1 MVQILEY
8 FHFGEGPMGNNKNRD
23 YLLSDEIPLTLPV
36 IPTIDVVVFPQ
47 MVVPL
52 LILDEKIIKGVEEAA
67 RGSKKI
73 FLLAAQQEDNSYQA
87 PISISDLYNVGTV
100 GNIMR
105 VMHLPEGGIKIL
117 AQGLVKANVEEILSG
132 NDNLHVRIKPISEN
146 ELIYDEDKVNTQLK
160 RIFLAIEK
168 IASTGRVFGPDFQAI
183 LGQIQSPDRI
193 ADFIL
198 SHLNPTVDQA
208 QKLLEKETLDL
219 LLGGICDHLQHE
231 YDMNDVQEKIH
242 NNARHSINKSQ
253 REYYLREQMK
263 AIQKELGDEGDSD
276 MEDLKRKLYDLPL
289 SEEARTEG
297 FKQFKRLQKTAPDSM
312 EGTVIRNHLEWLLG
326 LPWGVYTKDNLNV
339 KHAREILDNHHY
351 GIDEV
356 KERILDFISIKS
368 LKDDCNVPILCFAGS
383 PGVGKT
389 SLGKSIAECLGR
401 SYFRIALGGVYDE
414 SEIRG
419 HRRTYVGALP
429 GRFVQAIRKSGS
441 MNPLIIID
449 EIDKIGMSNRGDPSS
464 ALLEV
469 LDPEQN
475 KLFYDNYLGVHFDL
489 SQCLFVTTAND
500 LSKIPGPLR
509 DRMEIIELS
518 GYTSDEKEAI
528 ATKHLIPKAI
538 KNSGLLEKG
547 VVISEPI
554 INEIIQGYT
563 REAGVRD
570 LERHIQ
576 KLCSKYARCFVERNE
591 NTEFTMQNISEH
603 LGPRKIPTES
613 FVKMDR
619 IGVCNGLA
627 WTPFGGELLM
637 VETALTHGSGKILLT
652 GQLGKVMQE
661 SARAALTYIKSHA
674 ELFGIDYKLFNTSDI
689 HVHLPAGAIPKDG
702 PSGGIALV
710 SALLSAFTK
719 RAINGDYAM
728 TGELNLQGEVLAIG
742 GLREKIL
749 VAKQNGL
756 HHVIVPKLNQKD
768 LVGLDKISQGLS
780 IHLVENVR
788 EVIDFVLL
796 PGIIRS

>member
-1 MVQILEY
+1 
-8 FHFGEGPMGNNKNRD
+8 MGNNKNRD

-67 RGSKKI
+67 QGSKKI
-73 FLLAAQQEDNSYQA
+73 FLLAAQQDDNSYQS
-87 PISISDLYNVGTV
+87 PISINDLYSVGTV

-105 VMHLPEGGIKIL
+105 IMHLPEGGIKIL
-117 AQGLVKANVEEILSG
+117 TQGLVKAHVEEILSG
-132 NDNLHVRIKPISEN
+132 NDNLQVRIKAIDEKDMV
-146 ELIYDEDKVNTQLK
+146 YDEEKVNAELK
-160 RIFLAIEK
+160 NLYGIIDK
-168 IASTGRVFGPDFQAI
+168 IASTGRIFGPDFQAI

-198 SHLNPTVDQA
+198 SHLNPSVEQA
-208 QKLLEKETLDL
+208 QSLLEKDSLDQL
-219 LLGGICDHLQHE
+219 LSGISEFLQLE
-231 YDMNDVQEKIH
+231 YDMTDMQEKIQ

-263 AIQKELGDEGDSD
+263 AIQKELGDDSD
-276 MEDLKRKLYDLPL
+276 SDIEDLRRKLYDLPL
-289 SEEARTEG
+289 TEEARAEG
-297 FKQFKRLQKTAPDSM
+297 VKQFKRLQKTAPDSM

-326 LPWGVYTKDNLNV
+326 LPWGTYTKDNLNV
-339 KHAREILDNHHY
+339 KHAREVLDNHHY
-351 GIDEV
+351 GIAEV
-356 KERILDFISIKS
+356 KERILDFLSIKS

-389 SLGKSIAECLGR
+389 SLGRSIAECLGR
-401 SYFRIALGGVYDE
+401 NYFRIALGGVSDE

-429 GRFVQAIRKSGS
+429 GRFIQAVRKSGS

-449 EIDKIGMSNRGDPSS
+449 EIDKIGSSNRGDPSS

-475 KLFYDNYLGVHFDL
+475 KSFYDNYLGVHFDL

-500 LSKIPGPLR
+500 LSRIPAPLR

-518 GYTSDEKEAI
+518 GYTTDEKEVI
-528 ATKHLIPKAI
+528 AMQHLIPKAI
-538 KNSGLLEKG
+538 KNSGLGEAG
-547 VVISEPI
+547 ITIDRPVVS
-554 INEIIQGYT
+554 EIIQGYT

-570 LERHIQ
+570 LERNIQ
-576 KLCSKYARCFVERNE
+576 KLCSKYARIFVERNE
-591 NTEFTMQNISEH
+591 PTSFTLENIHEH
-603 LGPRKIPTES
+603 LGPRKIPAES
-613 FVKMDR
+613 LIKMDR

-627 WTPFGGELLM
+627 WTPFGGEILL
-637 VETALTHGSGKILLT
+637 VETALTHGSGKLVLT

-661 SARAALTYIKSHA
+661 SARAALTYIKAHA
-674 ELFGIDYKLFNTSDI
+674 DFFGIDYKAFNHSDI
-689 HVHLPAGAIPKDG
+689 HIHLPAGGIPKDG

-710 SALLSAFTK
+710 SALLSSFTK
-719 RAINGDYAM
+719 RAVNGDFAM
-728 TGELNLQGEVLAIG
+728 TGELNLQGEVLPIG
-742 GLREKIL
+742 GVKEKIL
-749 VAKQNGL
+749 AAKQNGL
-756 HHVIVPKLNQKD
+756 QHVIVPKLNQKD
-768 LVGLDKISQGLS
+768 LVGLEKIQEGLS
-780 IHLVENVR
+780 IHFVSNVK

-796 PGIIRS
+796 PGIIQT

>member
-1 MVQILEY
+1 
-8 FHFGEGPMGNNKNRD
+8 MGNNKNRD
-23 YLLSDEIPLTLPV
+23 YLMSDEIPLTLPV

-52 LILDEKIIKGVEEAA
+52 LILDEKIIRGVEEAA
-67 RGSKKI
+67 QGSKKV
-73 FLLAAQQEDNSYQA
+73 FLLAAQQDDNSYQS
-87 PISISDLYNVGTV
+87 PISISDLYSVGTV

-105 VMHLPEGGIKIL
+105 IMHLPEGGIKIL
-117 AQGLVKANVEEILSG
+117 TQGLVKAHVEEVLSG
-132 NDNLHVRIKPISEN
+132 NDNLQVRIKAIDEN
-146 ELIYDEDKVNTQLK
+146 EMLYDEEKVNVQLK
-160 RIFLAIEK
+160 SLFVAIDK
-168 IASTGRVFGPDFQAI
+168 IAATGRIFGPDFQAI

-198 SHLNPTVDQA
+198 SHLNPSVEQA
-208 QKLLEKETLDL
+208 QSLLERETLDQL
-219 LLGGICDHLQHE
+219 LAGICEFLQQE
-231 YDMNDVQEKIH
+231 YDITDMQEKIH

-276 MEDLKRKLYDLPL
+276 VDDLKRKLYDLPL
-289 SEEARTEG
+289 SEEARSEG
-297 FKQFKRLQKTAPDSM
+297 IKQFKRLQKTAPDSM

-326 LPWGVYTKDNLNV
+326 LPWGTYTKDNLNV
-339 KHAREILDNHHY
+339 KNAREVLDHHHY
-351 GIDEV
+351 GIEEV
-356 KERILDFISIKS
+356 KERILDFLSIKS
-368 LKDDCNVPILCFAGS
+368 LKDDCNVPILCFSGA

-401 SYFRIALGGVYDE
+401 KYFRIALGGVCDE

-429 GRFVQAIRKSGS
+429 GRFIQAIRKSGS

-449 EIDKIGMSNRGDPSS
+449 EIDKIGSSNRGDPSS

-475 KLFYDNYLGVHFDL
+475 KTFYDNYLGVHFDL

-518 GYTSDEKEAI
+518 GYTTDEKEVI
-528 ATKHLIPKAI
+528 AMQHLIPKAI
-538 KNSGLLEKG
+538 INSGLHETNIAIDKP
-547 VVISEPI
+547 VIS
-554 INEIIQGYT
+554 EIIQGYT

-570 LERHIQ
+570 LERNIQ
-576 KLCSKYARCFVERNE
+576 KLCSKYARVFVERNE
-591 NTEFTMQNISEH
+591 STQFNMENIHEH
-603 LGPRKIPTES
+603 LGPRKIPSEN
-613 FVKMDR
+613 FIKMDR
-619 IGVCNGLA
+619 VGVCNGLA
-627 WTPFGGELLM
+627 WTPYGGEILL
-637 VETALTHGSGKILLT
+637 VETALTHGSGKLLLT

-661 SARAALTYIKSHA
+661 SARAALTYIKAHA
-674 ELFGIDYKLFNTSDI
+674 ESFGIDYKAFNNSDI
-689 HVHLPAGAIPKDG
+689 HIHLPAGGIPKDG

-728 TGELNLQGEVLAIG
+728 TGELNLQGEVLPIG
-742 GLREKIL
+742 GIKEKIL
-749 VAKQNGL
+749 AAKQNGL

-768 LVGLDKISQGLS
+768 LVGLDKIHEGMS
-780 IHLVENVR
+780 IHYVTTVK

-796 PGIIRS
+796 PGIIPA